1 MNRERRTE
9 MFGALK
15 KAKKILKGEKIEF
28 VKIMKDYIGF
38 KIFSKGVSMVVY
50 PHKTSAG
57 HFHARVRDENSKDKS
72 EFLRLWKKLDEFE
85 NNCEFHLKSK

>member
-1 MNRERRTE
+1 MNRERKTE
-9 MFGALK
+9 MLGALR
-15 KAKKILKGEKIEF
+15 KAKKILKDEKVQF

-57 HFHARVRDENSKDKS
+57 HFHARVRDENSKNRS
-72 EFLRLWKKLDEFE
+72 EFLRLWEKLYGFE
-85 NNCEFHLKSK
+85 NNCEFNLKNK